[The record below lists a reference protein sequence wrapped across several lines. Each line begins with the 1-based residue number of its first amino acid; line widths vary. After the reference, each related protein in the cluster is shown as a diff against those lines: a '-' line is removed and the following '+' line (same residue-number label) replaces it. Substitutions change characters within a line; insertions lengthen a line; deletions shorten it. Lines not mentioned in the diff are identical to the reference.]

1 TDDAMNNCSNIL
13 GRLRGE
19 PSQPDR
25 RNADPNRPTIPDL
38 YIQSPVL
45 HRSRSAA
52 DPQPI
57 HRSLPHR
64 QNSPSSPSIP
74 SSSEAQSSYTA
85 YAKTVWG
92 PLSSS
97 KRPRHEA
104 ADRESRDS
112 CSRATL
118 IGAAS
123 SRTRDSIRESHDLPS
138 ASVNSDRSYSSDFT
152 GMESSRLHEVD
163 EVNRSRSPVERQSD
177 ADAYELQHPR
187 LQRLSTDAHV
197 GRPHKA
203 SSDNDHRRLQRLSA
217 DTHANRPHGASPGND
232 HTKLQRL
239 SADAHDPRRLQRLSA
254 DVHGHRKLQRLSAD
268 AHDHRRLQR
277 LSADAHDPRSL
288 QRLSADAHDP
298 RRLQRLSA
306 DAHDPRRLQRLSAD
320 AHDPRRLQRL
330 SADAHDP
337 RRLQRLSADAH
348 DPRKLQRLS
357 ADAYVGRPHGASPD
371 NGHRRLQR
379 QSASPEARSR
389 FKAAANE
396 FKVPDAS
403 QLRHEHGAYQP
414 EAKLSRHNMR
424 AGTSAQI
431 STNERRHSNIATTAA
446 AAAAAFNEPRPPRKV
461 QFHETVVH
469 YRDRQLLKSPAN
481 NLNQTKQPKSPSVA
495 CEGGNM
501 LGPSKILLLP
511 SGHLRYDGAKE
522 PSLEADASKPVSAPK
537 SDWRRALPPPTVV
550 AASWSCP
557 GDHNGPLLLRLD
569 RPDCRPNN
577 FVELFP
583 PFLDAMASQSP
594 GRAENE
600 IELTANRQSAATVSR
615 DLLPFRR
622 KSHR

>member
-57 HRSLPHR
+57 HHSLPHR

-123 SRTRDSIRESHDLPS
+123 SRTHDSVRESHDLPS
-138 ASVNSDRSYSSDFT
+138 ASVNSDRSYSSEFT
-152 GMESSRLHEVD
+152 GMESSRLHEVSASF
-163 EVNRSRSPVERQSD
+163 EARHRSRSPVERQSD

-217 DTHANRPHGASPGND
+217 DTHANRPHGASPSND
-232 HTKLQRL
+232 HTK
-239 SADAHDPRRLQRLSA
+239 
-254 DVHGHRKLQRLSAD
+254 
-268 AHDHRRLQR
+268 
-277 LSADAHDPRSL
+277 
-288 QRLSADAHDP
+288 
-298 RRLQRLSA
+298 
-306 DAHDPRRLQRLSAD
+306 
-320 AHDPRRLQRL
+320 
-330 SADAHDP
+330 
-337 RRLQRLSADAH
+337 LQRLSADAH

-379 QSASPEARSR
+379 QSASTEARSR

-481 NLNQTKQPKSPSVA
+481 NFNQTKQPKSPSVA

-537 SDWRRALPPPTVV
+537 SDWRRALPPPTIV